1 VSGLFEIT
9 LKVSSVLLVALL
21 VTVFLRRR
29 SAALRHW
36 VLTAAIACSL
46 SIPLLLLIVP
56 AWYRIPIGS
65 IRYFA
70 GDSVRR
76 AEVPGA
82 TPVTSGPETTTRD
95 TFSGLPDI
103 STPSRR
109 VDLSMLLQGIWL
121 AGSISALAVL
131 LVGVGRL
138 WWLASGA
145 RRIEEGRWQTL
156 SEEVR
161 HSYGLRFP
169 VRLLHSRHR
178 SLLVTWGWR
187 RARILLPAVAEEWSD
202 DQIRIVLAHEL
213 AHIARGDWAAQLA
226 AEVLRAIYWFNPVL
240 WITCRRLRVESECA
254 CDDAVLARGV
264 EGSEYATHLLALAR
278 RLNAEN
284 QPWLPAPAMAR
295 PSSLEGRVR
304 AMLNDTI
311 NRRPLTWPGRVAIV
325 AALAALTL
333 PISSVRAQSTFHS
346 LTGTVLDSS
355 NRVLPQTRVVLTDPA
370 RQATYAIRTDAAGRF
385 EFVGLPP
392 ASYELTATLPGFA
405 SFTEGLVIADNA
417 EREIRLD
424 VGTLEETIS
433 VTNQPPVPAPSDPA
447 AIQRREEGRQ
457 RFASMR
463 KTEMDRCAAGGAGA
477 ATGGRILPPAKVQ
490 DVRPLYPATL
500 TTSNIGG
507 TVTMDAVIGTDGTV
521 QEVRNVNGPHPDLE
535 AAAVAAVRQWQF
547 TPTLLNCEPIE
558 VSMKVTTNFGVE
570 P

>member
-1 VSGLFEIT
+1 
-9 LKVSSVLLVALL
+9 
-21 VTVFLRRR
+21 
-29 SAALRHW
+29 
-36 VLTAAIACSL
+36 
-46 SIPLLLLIVP
+46 
-56 AWYRIPIGS
+56 
-65 IRYFA
+65 
-70 GDSVRR
+70 
-76 AEVPGA
+76 
-82 TPVTSGPETTTRD
+82 
-95 TFSGLPDI
+95 
-103 STPSRR
+103 
-109 VDLSMLLQGIWL
+109 MLLQGIWL
-121 AGSISALAVL
+121 VGSISALAVL

-138 WWLASGA
+138 WWLASRA

-169 VRLLHSRHR
+169 VRLLHSHHR

-187 RARILLPAVAEEWSD
+187 RARILLPAVADEWSD

-213 AHIARGDWAAQLA
+213 AHIARGDWVAQLA

-240 WITCRRLRVESECA
+240 WIACRRLRVESECA

-278 RLNAEN
+278 RLNAES

-346 LTGTVLDSS
+346 LTGTVLDST
-355 NRVLPQTRVVLTDPA
+355 NRVLPQTSVVLSDAA
-370 RQATYAIRTDAAGRF
+370 RQATYSVRTDAAGRF

-392 ASYELTATLPGFA
+392 ASYELTVTLPGFA
-405 SFTEGLVIADNA
+405 SFTEGLVIADSA
-417 EREIRLD
+417 EREIRLH
-424 VGTLEETIS
+424 VGTVEENIT

-447 AIQRREEGRQ
+447 AIARREEGRQ

-463 KTEMDRCAAGGAGA
+463 QKEMDRCAAGGAGA

-500 TTSNIGG
+500 IASNIAG

-521 QEVRNVNGPHPDLE
+521 QEVKNVNGPHPDLE

-547 TPTLLNCEPIE
+547 TPTLLNCEPID

>member
-1 VSGLFEIT
+1 MTALFEIA

-21 VTVFLRRR
+21 VSVPLRRR

-46 SIPLLLLIVP
+46 SIPFLLPIVP
-56 AWYRIPIGS
+56 AWYQLPIATLRFIPE
-65 IRYFA
+65 
-70 GDSVRR
+70 DSVRNVT
-76 AEVPGA
+76 VPSA
-82 TPVTSGPETTTRD
+82 VPVTGIQQAAADATISRPPETSMPLQRVN
-95 TFSGLPDI
+95 I
-103 STPSRR
+103 S
-109 VDLSMLLQGIWL
+109 VLLQGIWL
-121 AGSISALAVL
+121 AGSLGALAVL

-138 WWLASGA
+138 WWLASRA
-145 RRIEEGRWQTL
+145 RRIEGGRWQTL
-156 SEEVR
+156 SEELR

-187 RARILLPAVAEEWSD
+187 RARILLPAVADEWSD

-226 AEVLRAIYWFNPVL
+226 AEVLRAIYWFNPLL
-240 WITCRRLRVESECA
+240 WIACRRLRVESECA

-278 RLNAEN
+278 RLNAES

-304 AMLNDTI
+304 AMLNDTL

-333 PISSVRAQSTFHS
+333 PISGVRAQSIFHS
-346 LTGTVLDSS
+346 LTGTVLDST
-355 NRVLPQTRVVLTDPA
+355 NRVLPQTSIVLTDTA
-370 RQATYAIRTDAAGRF
+370 RQATYTIRTDAAGRF
-385 EFVGLPP
+385 EFVGLPT
-392 ASYELTATLPGFA
+392 ASYELSVKLPGFA
-405 SFTEGLVIADNA
+405 SFSEALVIADSA

-424 VGTLEETIS
+424 VGTVEENIS
-433 VTNQPPVPAPSDPA
+433 VTSQPTVTLPPDA
-447 AIQRREEGRQ
+447 ATIQRREESRQ
-457 RFASMR
+457 RFESMR
-463 KTEMDRCAAGGAGA
+463 QKEMDRCAAGGAGT
-477 ATGGRILPPAKVQ
+477 ATGGRILPPAKVL

-500 TTSNIGG
+500 MASNIRG

-535 AAAVAAVRQWQF
+535 AAAVTAVRQWRF
-547 TPTLLNCEPIE
+547 TPTLLNCDAID
-558 VSMKVTTNFGVE
+558 VSMKVTTTFDIE

>member
-1 VSGLFEIT
+1 
-9 LKVSSVLLVALL
+9 
-21 VTVFLRRR
+21 
-29 SAALRHW
+29 
-36 VLTAAIACSL
+36 
-46 SIPLLLLIVP
+46 
-56 AWYRIPIGS
+56 
-65 IRYFA
+65 
-70 GDSVRR
+70 
-76 AEVPGA
+76 
-82 TPVTSGPETTTRD
+82 
-95 TFSGLPDI
+95 
-103 STPSRR
+103 
-109 VDLSMLLQGIWL
+109 M
-121 AGSISALAVL
+121 L

-138 WWLASGA
+138 WWLASRA
-145 RRIEEGRWQTL
+145 RSIEGGRWQNL

-187 RARILLPAVAEEWSD
+187 RARILLPAVADEWSD

-213 AHIARGDWAAQLA
+213 AHIARGDWVAQLA
-226 AEVLRAIYWFNPVL
+226 AEVLRAIHWFNPVL
-240 WITCRRLRVESECA
+240 WIACRRLRIESECA

-278 RLNAEN
+278 RLNTES

-311 NRRPLTWPGRVAIV
+311 NRRPLTWTGRVAIV

-346 LTGTVLDSS
+346 LTGTVLDST
-355 NRVLPQTRVVLTDPA
+355 NRVLPQTRVVLTDAA

-405 SFTEGLVIADNA
+405 SFTEGLVIADSA
-417 EREIRLD
+417 ERQIRLD
-424 VGTLEETIS
+424 VGTLEETIT

-463 KTEMDRCAAGGAGA
+463 QKEMDRCAAGGAGA

-500 TTSNIGG
+500 VASNIGG

-535 AAAVAAVRQWQF
+535 TAAVAAVRQWQF
-547 TPTLLNCEPIE
+547 TPTLLNCEPID
-558 VSMKVTTNFGVE
+558 VSMKVTTTFGVE